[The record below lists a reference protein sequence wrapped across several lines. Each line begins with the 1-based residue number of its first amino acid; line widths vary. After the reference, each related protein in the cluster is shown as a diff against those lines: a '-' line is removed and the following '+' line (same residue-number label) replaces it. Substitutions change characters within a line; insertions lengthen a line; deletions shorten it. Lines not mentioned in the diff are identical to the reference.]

1 MPGFTNL
8 RKKVRRRRIET
19 ILLAGYAVAVTC
31 ALFVSMLNKNN
42 EPVVK
47 QQIADEGYDFGNDV
61 MIPAFNDVKDN
72 PFDILYAQVNNMRL
86 LSDDTVLTQKYR
98 ISQNGKNGVIMPIQP
113 KPKMFEQAGSFD
125 GIYQKERRVIVV
137 NPGDNFIGI
146 LTNLGMENKSAANA
160 YATLKKVYD
169 ARNLKAGQHI
179 ELTATFDVQ
188 SKSLEALDTLV
199 IEPVRGTRYILQI
212 NEYDQFEARVE
223 QEEFVYE
230 IKDIKGAV
238 SGNVSA
244 SLNKSGVPYK
254 LCGRIT
260 QMFAHLIDFRRDV
273 KKGDTFNVKY
283 EVNKTS
289 NGDVVSVGDVIYAS
303 FTVAGKTYKL
313 YRYKPRGGAADYYDE
328 KGGAKKSGL
337 DKKPLAMRNARISSL
352 FGYRRHPIY
361 KTKKFHSGVD
371 YAAPRG
377 TAIYA
382 SGAGTIEMAR
392 YVNGYGN
399 FIKIR
404 HNSEYET
411 AYGHMHKFASG
422 MRPGV
427 RVKKGQIIGY
437 VGSTGRSTGPHLH
450 FEILRKGQRI
460 DPLKAKVATGND
472 LTGTQLAEFKRIV
485 KKVDNIK
492 NTELAATEKKK
503 EAIEAKNEAAEQ
515 NAELQKTQKTG
526 TVQASENK
534 PSEIKK
540 EAVVQSKPAESA
552 EMKSETEVENGN
564 DEVKPVEVIA
574 NKNGVS
580 IPQKEDIFAG
590 QIINKAAEEKAE
602 TAMEKTTDES
612 VEEAAAEKT
621 EEKAVEKIEI
631 PAENTETI
639 VKSTQKPVYPPARS
653 LKKKQAERAAE
664 AKSLRLVRQISRKPK
679 RK

>member
-31 ALFVSMLNKNN
+31 ALFVSMLNKNS
-42 EPVVK
+42 EPEAEQK
-47 QQIADEGYDFGNDV
+47 YADDSYDFSNDV
-61 MIPAFNDVKDN
+61 MTPAYNDVKDN
-72 PFDILYAQVNNMRL
+72 PFEVLYAQVNSIKL
-86 LSDDTVLTQKYR
+86 LSDDNAIAVKYR
-98 ISQNGKNGVIMPIQP
+98 LNQNGQPAVVMPIQP

-125 GIYQKERRVIVV
+125 GIYQKERRVIIVS
-137 NPGDNFIGI
+137 PGDNFIGI
-146 LTNLGMENKSAANA
+146 LTNLGMENKSATNA
-160 YATLKKVYD
+160 YNTLKKVYD

-199 IEPVRGTRYILQI
+199 IEPVRGTKYILQI

-223 QEEFVYE
+223 QEKFAYE
-230 IKDIKGAV
+230 IKDIKGTVA
-238 SGNVSA
+238 GNVSA
-244 SLNKSGVPYK
+244 SLNKAGVPYK
-254 LCGRIT
+254 LCGKVT
-260 QMFAHLIDFRRDV
+260 QMFAHLIDFKRDV

-283 EVNKTS
+283 EVNKAS
-289 NGDVVSVGDVIYAS
+289 DGEVVSVGDVIFAS
-303 FTVAGKTYKL
+303 FTVNGRTHKL
-313 YRYKPRGGAADYYDE
+313 YRYKPRGGTADYYDE
-328 KGGAKKSGL
+328 KGGAKKTGL
-337 DKKPLAMRNARISSL
+337 DKKPMAMRNARISSL

-361 KTKKFHSGVD
+361 KTTKFHSGVD

-411 AYGHMHKFASG
+411 AYGHMQKFAAG

-472 LTGTQLAEFKRIV
+472 LTGNQLAEFKRIV

-492 NTELAATEKKK
+492 ASELVSTEKKK
-503 EAIEAKNEAAEQ
+503 EAAEA
-515 NAELQKTQKTG
+515 
-526 TVQASENK
+526 
-534 PSEIKK
+534 KK
-540 EAVVQSKPAESA
+540 EAAAENAALKQKETVSESA
-552 EMKSETEVENGN
+552 KTAAGTAENKTSEAKAAEKQANENKTA
-564 DEVKPVEVIA
+564 E
-574 NKNGVS
+574 NKAAAPKTAVT
-580 IPQKEDIFAG
+580 IPQKEYLLASSVKPESREYAANNTV
-590 QIINKAAEEKAE
+590 QSNK
-602 TAMEKTTDES
+602 
-612 VEEAAAEKT
+612 
-621 EEKAVEKIEI
+621 
-631 PAENTETI
+631 
-639 VKSTQKPVYPPARS
+639 KPVYPAKTPARKKQNTKVTNANS
-653 LKKKQAERAAE
+653 LKV
-664 AKSLRLVRQISRKPK
+664 VRSISRKPK
-679 RK
+679 K

>member
-31 ALFVSMLNKNN
+31 ALFVSMLNKN
-42 EPVVK
+42 ESRTTAERQFV
-47 QQIADEGYDFGNDV
+47 DENYDFNNDV
-61 MIPAFNDVKDN
+61 MTPAFNDVKDN
-72 PFDILYAQVNNMRL
+72 PFDILYAQVNNLKL
-86 LSDDTVLTQKYR
+86 LSNDEVITSKYMLR
-98 ISQNGKNGVIMPIQP
+98 QNGQAGVVMPIQP
-113 KPKMFEQAGSFD
+113 KPKNYEQAGSFE

-137 NPGDNFIGI
+137 APGDNFIGI
-146 LTNLGMENKSAANA
+146 LTNLGMETKSATNA
-160 YATLKKVYD
+160 YTTLKKVYD
-169 ARNLKAGQHI
+169 ARKLKAGQHI

-223 QEEFVYE
+223 QEKFAYE
-230 IKDIKGAV
+230 IKDIKGTV

-254 LCGRIT
+254 LCGQII
-260 QMFAHLIDFRRDV
+260 QMFSHMIDFRRDV
-273 KKGDTFNVKY
+273 KHGDTFNVKY
-283 EVNKTS
+283 EVNKAA
-289 NGDVVSVGDVIYAS
+289 NGDIVSVGEVIFAS
-303 FTVAGKTYKL
+303 FTVNNRTYKL
-313 YRYKPRGGAADYYDE
+313 YRYKPRGGSVGYYDE
-328 KGGAKKSGL
+328 KGGAKKTGL

-361 KTKKFHSGVD
+361 KTTKFHSGVD

-382 SGAGTIEMAR
+382 SGSGTIEMAR

-427 RVKKGQIIGY
+427 KVKKGQIIGY

-472 LTGTQLAEFKRIV
+472 LTGNQLVEFKRIV

-492 NTELAATEKKK
+492 ATELVATEKKK
-503 EAIEAKNEAAEQ
+503 EEVEAKKTVEVEIDKKNETNAATLKEEPANKPIAAETTNKNNNSDNVIFLPNKADVFSGVQ
-515 NAELQKTQKTG
+515 NAPQPTEQAEKVVEEKEVSQSESVQKTDSMANRKLIYPPKTPAKKKSNL
-526 TVQASENK
+526 QAAN
-534 PSEIKK
+534 
-540 EAVVQSKPAESA
+540 AES
-552 EMKSETEVENGN
+552 MN
-564 DEVKPVEVIA
+564 IYR
-574 NKNGVS
+574 
-580 IPQKEDIFAG
+580 
-590 QIINKAAEEKAE
+590 
-602 TAMEKTTDES
+602 S
-612 VEEAAAEKT
+612 V
-621 EEKAVEKIEI
+621 
-631 PAENTETI
+631 
-639 VKSTQKPVYPPARS
+639 
-653 LKKKQAERAAE
+653 
-664 AKSLRLVRQISRKPK
+664 SRKPK

>member
-31 ALFVSMLNKNN
+31 ALFVSMLNKN
-42 EPVVK
+42 ESRTVAER
-47 QQIADEGYDFGNDV
+47 QFADENYDFNNDV
-61 MIPAFNDVKDN
+61 MTPAFNDVKDN
-72 PFDILYAQVNNMRL
+72 PFDILYAQVNNLKL
-86 LSDDTVLTQKYR
+86 LSNDEVITSKYMLR
-98 ISQNGKNGVIMPIQP
+98 QNGQAGVVMPIQP
-113 KPKMFEQAGSFD
+113 KPKNYEQAGSFE

-137 NPGDNFIGI
+137 APGDNFIGI
-146 LTNLGMENKSAANA
+146 LTNLGMETKSATNA
-160 YATLKKVYD
+160 YTTLKKVYD
-169 ARNLKAGQHI
+169 ARKLKAGQHI

-223 QEEFVYE
+223 QEKFAYE
-230 IKDIKGAV
+230 IKDIKGTV

-254 LCGRIT
+254 LCGQII
-260 QMFAHLIDFRRDV
+260 QMFSHMIDFRRDV
-273 KKGDTFNVKY
+273 KHGDTFNVKY
-283 EVNKTS
+283 EVNKAA
-289 NGDVVSVGDVIYAS
+289 NGDIVSVGEVIFAS
-303 FTVAGKTYKL
+303 FTVNNRTYKL
-313 YRYKPRGGAADYYDE
+313 YRYKPRGGSVGYYDE
-328 KGGAKKSGL
+328 KGGAKKTGL

-361 KTKKFHSGVD
+361 KTTKFHSGVD

-382 SGAGTIEMAR
+382 SGSGTIEMAR

-427 RVKKGQIIGY
+427 KVKKGQIIGY

-472 LTGTQLAEFKRIV
+472 LTGNQLVEFKRIV

-492 NTELAATEKKK
+492 ATELVATEKKK
-503 EAIEAKNEAAEQ
+503 EEVEAKKTVEVEIDKKNEANAAALKEEPANKPIAAETTNKNNNNDNVIFLPNKADVFSGVQ
-515 NAELQKTQKTG
+515 NAPQPTEQAEKVVEEKEVSQSESVQKTDSMANRKLIYPPKTPAKKKSSL
-526 TVQASENK
+526 QAAN
-534 PSEIKK
+534 
-540 EAVVQSKPAESA
+540 AES
-552 EMKSETEVENGN
+552 MN
-564 DEVKPVEVIA
+564 IYR
-574 NKNGVS
+574 
-580 IPQKEDIFAG
+580 
-590 QIINKAAEEKAE
+590 
-602 TAMEKTTDES
+602 S
-612 VEEAAAEKT
+612 V
-621 EEKAVEKIEI
+621 
-631 PAENTETI
+631 
-639 VKSTQKPVYPPARS
+639 
-653 LKKKQAERAAE
+653 
-664 AKSLRLVRQISRKPK
+664 SRKPK

>member
-31 ALFVSMLNKNN
+31 ALFVSMLNKNS
-42 EPVVK
+42 EPEAEQK
-47 QQIADEGYDFGNDV
+47 YADDSYDFSNDV
-61 MIPAFNDVKDN
+61 MTPAYNDVKDN
-72 PFDILYAQVNNMRL
+72 PFEVLYAQVNSIKL
-86 LSDDTVLTQKYR
+86 LSDDNAIAVKYR
-98 ISQNGKNGVIMPIQP
+98 LNQNGQPAVVMPIQP

-125 GIYQKERRVIVV
+125 GIYQKERRVIIVSS
-137 NPGDNFIGI
+137 GDNFIGI
-146 LTNLGMENKSAANA
+146 LTNLGMENKSATNA
-160 YATLKKVYD
+160 YNTLKKVYD
-169 ARNLKAGQHI
+169 ARNLKVGQHI

-199 IEPVRGTRYILQI
+199 IEPVRGTKYILQI

-223 QEEFVYE
+223 QEKFAYE
-230 IKDIKGAV
+230 IKDIKGTVA
-238 SGNVSA
+238 GNVSA
-244 SLNKSGVPYK
+244 SLNKAGVPYK
-254 LCGRIT
+254 LCGKVT
-260 QMFAHLIDFRRDV
+260 QMFAHLIDFKRDV

-283 EVNKTS
+283 EVNKAS
-289 NGDVVSVGDVIYAS
+289 DGEVVSVGDVIFAS
-303 FTVAGKTYKL
+303 FTVNGRTHKL
-313 YRYKPRGGAADYYDE
+313 YRYKPRGGTADYYDE
-328 KGGAKKSGL
+328 KGGAKKTGL
-337 DKKPLAMRNARISSL
+337 DKKPMAMRNARISSL

-361 KTKKFHSGVD
+361 KTTKFHSGVD

-411 AYGHMHKFASG
+411 AYGHMQKFAAG

-472 LTGTQLAEFKRIV
+472 LTGNQLAEFKRIV

-492 NTELAATEKKK
+492 ASELVSTEKKK
-503 EAIEAKNEAAEQ
+503 EAAEA
-515 NAELQKTQKTG
+515 
-526 TVQASENK
+526 
-534 PSEIKK
+534 KK
-540 EAVVQSKPAESA
+540 EAAAENAALKQKETVSESA
-552 EMKSETEVENGN
+552 KTAAGTAENKTSEAKAAEKQANENKTA
-564 DEVKPVEVIA
+564 E
-574 NKNGVS
+574 NKAAAPKTAVT
-580 IPQKEDIFAG
+580 IPQKEDLLASSVKPESRESAANNTV
-590 QIINKAAEEKAE
+590 QSNK
-602 TAMEKTTDES
+602 
-612 VEEAAAEKT
+612 
-621 EEKAVEKIEI
+621 
-631 PAENTETI
+631 
-639 VKSTQKPVYPPARS
+639 KPVYPAKTPARKKQNTKVTNANS
-653 LKKKQAERAAE
+653 LKV
-664 AKSLRLVRQISRKPK
+664 VRSISRKPK
-679 RK
+679 K

>member
-31 ALFVSMLNKNN
+31 ALFVSMLNKN
-42 EPVVK
+42 ESRTVAER
-47 QQIADEGYDFGNDV
+47 QFADENYDFNNDV
-61 MIPAFNDVKDN
+61 MTPAFNDVKDN
-72 PFDILYAQVNNMRL
+72 PFDILYAQVNNLKL
-86 LSDDTVLTQKYR
+86 LSNDEVITSKYMLR
-98 ISQNGKNGVIMPIQP
+98 QNGQAGVVMPIQP
-113 KPKMFEQAGSFD
+113 KPKNYEQAGSFE

-137 NPGDNFIGI
+137 APGDNFIGI
-146 LTNLGMENKSAANA
+146 LTNLGMETKSATNA
-160 YATLKKVYD
+160 YTTLKKVYD
-169 ARNLKAGQHI
+169 ARKLKAGQHI

-223 QEEFVYE
+223 QEKFAYE
-230 IKDIKGAV
+230 IKDIKGTV

-254 LCGRIT
+254 LCGQII
-260 QMFAHLIDFRRDV
+260 QMFSHMIDFRRDV
-273 KKGDTFNVKY
+273 KHGDTFNVKY
-283 EVNKTS
+283 EVNKAA
-289 NGDVVSVGDVIYAS
+289 NGDIVSVGEVIFAS
-303 FTVAGKTYKL
+303 FTVNNRTYKL
-313 YRYKPRGGAADYYDE
+313 YRYKPRGGSVGYYDE
-328 KGGAKKSGL
+328 KGGAKKTGL

-361 KTKKFHSGVD
+361 KTTKFHSGVD

-382 SGAGTIEMAR
+382 SGSGTIEMAR

-427 RVKKGQIIGY
+427 KVKKGQIIGY

-472 LTGTQLAEFKRIV
+472 LTGNQLVEFKRIV

-492 NTELAATEKKK
+492 ATELVATEKKK
-503 EAIEAKNEAAEQ
+503 EEVEAKKTAEVEIDKKNEANAATLKEEPANKPIAAETTNKNNNNDNVIFLPNKADVFSGVQ
-515 NAELQKTQKTG
+515 NAPQPTE
-526 TVQASENK
+526 QAEK
-534 PSEIKK
+534 
-540 EAVVQSKPAESA
+540 V
-552 EMKSETEVENGN
+552 
-564 DEVKPVEVIA
+564 
-574 NKNGVS
+574 
-580 IPQKEDIFAG
+580 
-590 QIINKAAEEKAE
+590 AEEKE
-602 TAMEKTTDES
+602 VSQSES
-612 VEEAAAEKT
+612 VQKT
-621 EEKAVEKIEI
+621 DSMANRKLI
-631 PAENTETI
+631 
-639 VKSTQKPVYPPARS
+639 YPPKTPA
-653 LKKKQAERAAE
+653 KKKSSLQAANAE
-664 AKSLRLVRQISRKPK
+664 SMNIYRSVSRKPK

>member
-31 ALFVSMLNKNN
+31 ALFVSMLNKNDAPAVEKKYAEDN
-42 EPVVK
+42 
-47 QQIADEGYDFGNDV
+47 YDFNNDV
-61 MIPAFNDVKDN
+61 MTPAYNDVKDN
-72 PFDILYAQVNNMRL
+72 PFELLYAQVNSIKL
-86 LSDDTVLTQKYR
+86 LNEDNVLTAKYR
-98 ISQNGKNGVIMPIQP
+98 INQNGQSAVVMPIQP

-125 GIYQKERRVIVV
+125 GIYQKERRVIIVS
-137 NPGDNFIGI
+137 PGDNFIGI
-146 LTNLGMENKSAANA
+146 LTNLGMENKSATNA
-160 YATLKKVYD
+160 YNTLKKVYD

-212 NEYDQFEARVE
+212 NEYDQFEAKVE
-223 QEEFVYE
+223 QEEFAYE
-230 IKDIKGAV
+230 IKNIKGAIT
-238 SGNVSA
+238 GNVSA
-244 SLNKSGVPYK
+244 SLNQAGVPYK
-254 LCGRIT
+254 LCGKIT
-260 QMFAHLIDFRRDV
+260 QMFTHLIDFKRDV
-273 KKGDTFNVKY
+273 KKGDTFDVKY
-283 EVNKTS
+283 EVNKAS
-289 NGDVVSVGDVIYAS
+289 DGEVVSVGDVIFAS
-303 FTVAGKTYKL
+303 FTVSGHTYKL
-313 YRYKPRGGAADYYDE
+313 YRYKPRGGSADYYDE
-328 KGGAKKSGL
+328 KGGAKKTGL

-361 KTKKFHSGVD
+361 KTTKFHSGVD

-422 MRPGV
+422 MKPGT

-472 LTGTQLAEFKRIV
+472 LSGNQLAEFKRIV
-485 KKVDNIK
+485 KKVDAIK
-492 NTELAATEKKK
+492 VDELVSAEKKK
-503 EAIEAKNEAAEQ
+503 EDAE
-515 NAELQKTQKTG
+515 
-526 TVQASENK
+526 V
-534 PSEIKK
+534 KK
-540 EAVVQSKPAESA
+540 EAAAENALLKQKEVSA
-552 EMKSETEVENGN
+552 APVEKIADKEKMETEAA
-564 DEVKPVEVIA
+564 KAVIT
-574 NKNGVS
+574 
-580 IPQKEDIFAG
+580 IPQKEDLLVSAIK
-590 QIINKAAEEKAE
+590 NEKNEEQ
-602 TAMEKTTDES
+602 
-612 VEEAAAEKT
+612 
-621 EEKAVEKIEI
+621 
-631 PAENTETI
+631 PENTNGLN
-639 VKSTQKPVYPPARS
+639 KKPVYPSKTPARKKKNMEAMNADS
-653 LKKKQAERAAE
+653 LKI
-664 AKSLRLVRQISRKPK
+664 VRSISHKPK
-679 RK
+679 R

>member
-31 ALFVSMLNKNN
+31 ALFVSMLNKNS
-42 EPVVK
+42 EPEAEQK
-47 QQIADEGYDFGNDV
+47 YADDSYDFSNDV
-61 MIPAFNDVKDN
+61 MTPAYNDVKDN
-72 PFDILYAQVNNMRL
+72 PFEVLYAQVNSIKL
-86 LSDDTVLTQKYR
+86 LSDDNAIAVKYR
-98 ISQNGKNGVIMPIQP
+98 LNQNGQPAVVMPIQP

-125 GIYQKERRVIVV
+125 GIYQKERRVIIVS
-137 NPGDNFIGI
+137 PGDNFIGI
-146 LTNLGMENKSAANA
+146 LTNLGMENKSATNA
-160 YATLKKVYD
+160 YNTLKKVYD

-199 IEPVRGTRYILQI
+199 IEPVRGTKYILQI

-223 QEEFVYE
+223 QEKFAYE
-230 IKDIKGAV
+230 IKDIKGTVA
-238 SGNVSA
+238 GNVSA
-244 SLNKSGVPYK
+244 SLNKAGVPYK
-254 LCGRIT
+254 LCGKVT
-260 QMFAHLIDFRRDV
+260 QMFAHLIDFKRDV

-283 EVNKTS
+283 EVNKAS
-289 NGDVVSVGDVIYAS
+289 DGEVVSVGDVIFAS
-303 FTVAGKTYKL
+303 FTVNGRTHKL
-313 YRYKPRGGAADYYDE
+313 YRYKPRGGTADYYDE
-328 KGGAKKSGL
+328 KGGAKKTGL
-337 DKKPLAMRNARISSL
+337 DKKPMAMRNARISSL

-361 KTKKFHSGVD
+361 KTTKFHSGVD

-411 AYGHMHKFASG
+411 AYGHMQKFAAG

-472 LTGTQLAEFKRIV
+472 LTGNQLAEFKRIV

-492 NTELAATEKKK
+492 ASELVSTEKKK
-503 EAIEAKNEAAEQ
+503 EAAEA
-515 NAELQKTQKTG
+515 
-526 TVQASENK
+526 
-534 PSEIKK
+534 KK
-540 EAVVQSKPAESA
+540 EAAAENAALKQKETVSESA
-552 EMKSETEVENGN
+552 KTAAGTAENKTSEAKAAEKQANENKTA
-564 DEVKPVEVIA
+564 E
-574 NKNGVS
+574 NKAAAPKTAVT
-580 IPQKEDIFAG
+580 IPQKEDLLASSVKPESRESAANNTV
-590 QIINKAAEEKAE
+590 QSNK
-602 TAMEKTTDES
+602 
-612 VEEAAAEKT
+612 
-621 EEKAVEKIEI
+621 
-631 PAENTETI
+631 
-639 VKSTQKPVYPPARS
+639 KPVYPAKTPARKKQNTKVTNANS
-653 LKKKQAERAAE
+653 LKV
-664 AKSLRLVRQISRKPK
+664 VRSISRKPK
-679 RK
+679 K

>member
-31 ALFVSMLNKNN
+31 ALFVSMLNKN
-42 EPVVK
+42 ESRTTAERQFV
-47 QQIADEGYDFGNDV
+47 DENYDFNNDV
-61 MIPAFNDVKDN
+61 MTPAFNDVKDN
-72 PFDILYAQVNNMRL
+72 PFDILYAQVNNLKL
-86 LSDDTVLTQKYR
+86 LSNDEVITSKYMLR
-98 ISQNGKNGVIMPIQP
+98 QNGQAGVVMPIQP
-113 KPKMFEQAGSFD
+113 KPKNYEQAGSFE

-137 NPGDNFIGI
+137 APGDNFIGI
-146 LTNLGMENKSAANA
+146 LTNLGMETQSATNA
-160 YATLKKVYD
+160 YTTLKKVYD
-169 ARNLKAGQHI
+169 ARKLKAGQHI

-223 QEEFVYE
+223 QEKFAYE
-230 IKDIKGAV
+230 IKDIKGTV

-254 LCGRIT
+254 LCGQII
-260 QMFAHLIDFRRDV
+260 QMFSHMIDFRRDV
-273 KKGDTFNVKY
+273 KHGDTFNVKY
-283 EVNKTS
+283 EVNKAA
-289 NGDVVSVGDVIYAS
+289 NGDIVSVGEVIFAS
-303 FTVAGKTYKL
+303 FTVNNRTYKL
-313 YRYKPRGGAADYYDE
+313 YRYKPRGGSVGYYDE
-328 KGGAKKSGL
+328 KGGAKKTGL

-361 KTKKFHSGVD
+361 KTTKFHSGVD

-382 SGAGTIEMAR
+382 SGSGTIEMAR

-427 RVKKGQIIGY
+427 KVKKGQIIGY

-472 LTGTQLAEFKRIV
+472 LTGNQLVEFKRIV

-492 NTELAATEKKK
+492 ATELVATEKKK
-503 EAIEAKNEAAEQ
+503 EEVEAKKTVEAEIDKKNEANAATLKEEPANKPIAAETTNKNNNNDNVIFLPNKADVFSGVQ
-515 NAELQKTQKTG
+515 NAPQPTEQAEKVVEEKEVSQPESVQKTDSMANRKLIYPPKTPAKKKSNL
-526 TVQASENK
+526 QATN
-534 PSEIKK
+534 
-540 EAVVQSKPAESA
+540 AES
-552 EMKSETEVENGN
+552 MN
-564 DEVKPVEVIA
+564 IYR
-574 NKNGVS
+574 
-580 IPQKEDIFAG
+580 
-590 QIINKAAEEKAE
+590 
-602 TAMEKTTDES
+602 S
-612 VEEAAAEKT
+612 V
-621 EEKAVEKIEI
+621 
-631 PAENTETI
+631 
-639 VKSTQKPVYPPARS
+639 
-653 LKKKQAERAAE
+653 
-664 AKSLRLVRQISRKPK
+664 SRKPK

>member
-31 ALFVSMLNKNN
+31 ALFVSMLNKNDAPTVEKKYAEDN
-42 EPVVK
+42 
-47 QQIADEGYDFGNDV
+47 YDFNNDV
-61 MIPAFNDVKDN
+61 MTPAYNDVKDN
-72 PFDILYAQVNNMRL
+72 PFELLYAQVNSIKL
-86 LSDDTVLTQKYR
+86 LNDDNVLTAKYR
-98 ISQNGKNGVIMPIQP
+98 INQNGQSAVVMPIQP

-125 GIYQKERRVIVV
+125 GIYQKERRVIIVS
-137 NPGDNFIGI
+137 PGDNFIGI
-146 LTNLGMENKSAANA
+146 LTNLGMENKSATNA
-160 YATLKKVYD
+160 YNTLKKVYD

-188 SKSLEALDTLV
+188 SKLLEALDTLV

-223 QEEFVYE
+223 QEEFAYE
-230 IKDIKGAV
+230 IKNIKGTIA
-238 SGNVSA
+238 GNVSA
-244 SLNKSGVPYK
+244 SLNQAGVPYK
-254 LCGRIT
+254 LCGKIT
-260 QMFAHLIDFRRDV
+260 QMFTHLIDFKRDV
-273 KKGDTFNVKY
+273 KKGDTFDVKY

-289 NGDVVSVGDVIYAS
+289 DGEVVSVGDVIFAS
-303 FTVAGKTYKL
+303 FTVSGHTYKL
-313 YRYKPRGGAADYYDE
+313 YRYKPRGGSADYYDE
-328 KGGAKKSGL
+328 KGGAKKTGL

-361 KTKKFHSGVD
+361 KTTKFHSGVD

-422 MRPGV
+422 MKPGT

-472 LTGTQLAEFKRIV
+472 LSGNQLAEFKRIV
-485 KKVDNIK
+485 KKVDAIK
-492 NTELAATEKKK
+492 VDELVSVEKKNEDAEVKK
-503 EAIEAKNEAAEQ
+503 EAAAENALLKQKEVSAAPVEKIADKEKTEIEAAK
-515 NAELQKTQKTG
+515 
-526 TVQASENK
+526 
-534 PSEIKK
+534 
-540 EAVVQSKPAESA
+540 AVI
-552 EMKSETEVENGN
+552 T
-564 DEVKPVEVIA
+564 
-574 NKNGVS
+574 
-580 IPQKEDIFAG
+580 IPQKEDLLVSAIK
-590 QIINKAAEEKAE
+590 NEKNEEQ
-602 TAMEKTTDES
+602 
-612 VEEAAAEKT
+612 
-621 EEKAVEKIEI
+621 
-631 PAENTETI
+631 PENTNGLN
-639 VKSTQKPVYPPARS
+639 KKPVYPSKTPARKKKNMEAINADS
-653 LKKKQAERAAE
+653 LKI
-664 AKSLRLVRQISRKPK
+664 VRSISHKPK
-679 RK
+679 R

>member
-31 ALFVSMLNKNN
+31 ALFVSMLNKNS
-42 EPVVK
+42 EPEAEQK
-47 QQIADEGYDFGNDV
+47 YADDSYDFSNDV
-61 MIPAFNDVKDN
+61 MTPAYNDVKDN
-72 PFDILYAQVNNMRL
+72 PFEVLYAQVNSIKL
-86 LSDDTVLTQKYR
+86 LSDDNAIAVKYR
-98 ISQNGKNGVIMPIQP
+98 LNQNGQPAVVMPIQP

-125 GIYQKERRVIVV
+125 GIYQKERRVIIVS
-137 NPGDNFIGI
+137 PGDNFIGI
-146 LTNLGMENKSAANA
+146 LTNLGMENKSATNA
-160 YATLKKVYD
+160 YNTLKKVYD

-199 IEPVRGTRYILQI
+199 IEPVRGTKYILQI

-223 QEEFVYE
+223 QEKFAYE
-230 IKDIKGAV
+230 IKDIKGTVA
-238 SGNVSA
+238 GNVSA
-244 SLNKSGVPYK
+244 SLNKAGVPYK
-254 LCGRIT
+254 LCGKVT
-260 QMFAHLIDFRRDV
+260 QMFAHLIDFKRDV

-283 EVNKTS
+283 EVNKAS
-289 NGDVVSVGDVIYAS
+289 DGEVVSVGDVIFAS
-303 FTVAGKTYKL
+303 FTVNGRTHKL
-313 YRYKPRGGAADYYDE
+313 YRYKPRGGTADYYDE
-328 KGGAKKSGL
+328 KGGAKKTGL
-337 DKKPLAMRNARISSL
+337 DKKPMAMRNARISSL

-361 KTKKFHSGVD
+361 KTTKFHSGVD

-411 AYGHMHKFASG
+411 AYGHMQKFAAG

-472 LTGTQLAEFKRIV
+472 LTGNQLAEFKRIV

-492 NTELAATEKKK
+492 ASELVSTEKKK
-503 EAIEAKNEAAEQ
+503 EAAEA
-515 NAELQKTQKTG
+515 
-526 TVQASENK
+526 
-534 PSEIKK
+534 KK
-540 EAVVQSKPAESA
+540 EAAAENAALKQKETVSESA
-552 EMKSETEVENGN
+552 KTAAGTAENKTSETKAAEKQANENKTA
-564 DEVKPVEVIA
+564 E
-574 NKNGVS
+574 NKAAAPKTAVT
-580 IPQKEDIFAG
+580 IPQKEDLLASSVKPESRESAANNTV
-590 QIINKAAEEKAE
+590 QSNK
-602 TAMEKTTDES
+602 
-612 VEEAAAEKT
+612 
-621 EEKAVEKIEI
+621 
-631 PAENTETI
+631 
-639 VKSTQKPVYPPARS
+639 KPVYPAKTPARKKQNTKVTNANS
-653 LKKKQAERAAE
+653 LKV
-664 AKSLRLVRQISRKPK
+664 VRSISRKPK
-679 RK
+679 K

>member
-31 ALFVSMLNKNN
+31 ALFVSMLNKN
-42 EPVVK
+42 ESRTTAER
-47 QQIADEGYDFGNDV
+47 QFADENYDFNNDV
-61 MIPAFNDVKDN
+61 MTPAFNDVKDN
-72 PFDILYAQVNNMRL
+72 PFDILYAQVNNLKL
-86 LSDDTVLTQKYR
+86 LSNDEVITSKYMLR
-98 ISQNGKNGVIMPIQP
+98 QNGQAGVVMPIQP
-113 KPKMFEQAGSFD
+113 KPKNYEQAGSFE

-137 NPGDNFIGI
+137 APGDNFIGI
-146 LTNLGMENKSAANA
+146 LTNLGMETKSATNA
-160 YATLKKVYD
+160 YTTLKKVYD
-169 ARNLKAGQHI
+169 ARKLKAGQHI

-223 QEEFVYE
+223 QEKFAYE
-230 IKDIKGAV
+230 IKDIKGTV

-254 LCGRIT
+254 LCGQII
-260 QMFAHLIDFRRDV
+260 QMFSHMIDFRRDV
-273 KKGDTFNVKY
+273 KRGDTFNVKY
-283 EVNKTS
+283 EVNKAA
-289 NGDVVSVGDVIYAS
+289 NGDIVSVGEVIFAS
-303 FTVAGKTYKL
+303 FTVNNRTYKL
-313 YRYKPRGGAADYYDE
+313 YRYKPRGGSVGYYDE
-328 KGGAKKSGL
+328 KGGAKKTGL

-361 KTKKFHSGVD
+361 KTTKFHSGVD

-382 SGAGTIEMAR
+382 SGSGTIEMAR

-427 RVKKGQIIGY
+427 KVKKGQIIGY

-472 LTGTQLAEFKRIV
+472 LTGNQLVEFKRIV

-492 NTELAATEKKK
+492 ATELVATEKKK
-503 EAIEAKNEAAEQ
+503 EEVEAKKTVEVEIDKKNEANAATLKEEPANKPIAAETTNKNNNNDNVIFLPNKANVFSAIQ
-515 NAELQKTQKTG
+515 NAPQPTEQAEKMVEKKEVSQSESVQKTD
-526 TVQASENK
+526 S
-534 PSEIKK
+534 
-540 EAVVQSKPAESA
+540 
-552 EMKSETEVENGN
+552 M
-564 DEVKPVEVIA
+564 A
-574 NKNGVS
+574 NRKL
-580 IPQKEDIFAG
+580 I
-590 QIINKAAEEKAE
+590 
-602 TAMEKTTDES
+602 
-612 VEEAAAEKT
+612 
-621 EEKAVEKIEI
+621 
-631 PAENTETI
+631 
-639 VKSTQKPVYPPARS
+639 YPPKTPA
-653 LKKKQAERAAE
+653 KKKSNLQEAN
-664 AKSLRLVRQISRKPK
+664 AKSMNIYRSVSRKPK

>member
-31 ALFVSMLNKNN
+31 ALFVSMLNKN
-42 EPVVK
+42 ESRTVAER
-47 QQIADEGYDFGNDV
+47 QFADENYDFNNDV
-61 MIPAFNDVKDN
+61 MTPAFNDVKDN
-72 PFDILYAQVNNMRL
+72 PFDILYAQVNNLKL
-86 LSDDTVLTQKYR
+86 LSNDEVITSKYMLR
-98 ISQNGKNGVIMPIQP
+98 QNGQTGVVMPIQP
-113 KPKMFEQAGSFD
+113 KPKNYEQAGSFE

-137 NPGDNFIGI
+137 APGDNFIGI
-146 LTNLGMENKSAANA
+146 LTNLGMETKSATNA
-160 YATLKKVYD
+160 YTTLKKVYD
-169 ARNLKAGQHI
+169 ARKLKAGQHI

-188 SKSLEALDTLV
+188 SKALEALDTLV
-199 IEPVRGTRYILQI
+199 IEPVRGTKYILQI

-223 QEEFVYE
+223 QEKFAYE
-230 IKDIKGAV
+230 IKDIKGTV

-254 LCGRIT
+254 LCGQIT
-260 QMFAHLIDFRRDV
+260 QMFSHMIDFRRDV
-273 KKGDTFNVKY
+273 KHGDTFNVKY
-283 EVNKTS
+283 EVNKAA
-289 NGDVVSVGDVIYAS
+289 NGDIVSVGEVIFAS
-303 FTVAGKTYKL
+303 FTVDNRTYKL
-313 YRYKPRGGAADYYDE
+313 YRYKPRGGSVGYYDE
-328 KGGAKKSGL
+328 KGGAKKTGL

-361 KTKKFHSGVD
+361 KTTKFHSGVD

-382 SGAGTIEMAR
+382 SGSGTIEMAR

-427 RVKKGQIIGY
+427 KVKKGQIIGY

-472 LTGTQLAEFKRIV
+472 LTGNQLVEFKRIV

-492 NTELAATEKKK
+492 ATELVSTEKKK
-503 EAIEAKNEAAEQ
+503 EEVDAKKTAEAEIDKKNEANAATLKEEPANKPIAAETTNKNNNNDNVIFLPNKADVFSGVQ
-515 NAELQKTQKTG
+515 NALQPTE
-526 TVQASENK
+526 QAEK
-534 PSEIKK
+534 M
-540 EAVVQSKPAESA
+540 V
-552 EMKSETEVENGN
+552 
-564 DEVKPVEVIA
+564 
-574 NKNGVS
+574 
-580 IPQKEDIFAG
+580 
-590 QIINKAAEEKAE
+590 EEKAIEEKE
-602 TAMEKTTDES
+602 TSQPES
-612 VEEAAAEKT
+612 VQKT
-621 EEKAVEKIEI
+621 DSIANRKLI
-631 PAENTETI
+631 
-639 VKSTQKPVYPPARS
+639 YPPKTPA
-653 LKKKQAERAAE
+653 KKKSSLQAADAE
-664 AKSLRLVRQISRKPK
+664 SMDIYRSVSRKPK

>member
-31 ALFVSMLNKNN
+31 ALFVSMLNKN
-42 EPVVK
+42 EGRTTAERQFV
-47 QQIADEGYDFGNDV
+47 DENYDFNNDV
-61 MIPAFNDVKDN
+61 MTPAFNDVKDN
-72 PFDILYAQVNNMRL
+72 PFDILYAQVNNLKL
-86 LSDDTVLTQKYR
+86 LSNDEVITSKYMLR
-98 ISQNGKNGVIMPIQP
+98 QNGQAGVVMPIQP
-113 KPKMFEQAGSFD
+113 KPKNYEQAGSFE

-137 NPGDNFIGI
+137 APGDNFIGI
-146 LTNLGMENKSAANA
+146 LTNLGMETKSATNA
-160 YATLKKVYD
+160 YTTLKKVYD
-169 ARNLKAGQHI
+169 ARKLKAGQHI

-188 SKSLEALDTLV
+188 SKALEALDTLV
-199 IEPVRGTRYILQI
+199 IEPVRGTKYILQI

-223 QEEFVYE
+223 QEKFAYE
-230 IKDIKGAV
+230 IKDIKGTV

-254 LCGRIT
+254 LCGQII
-260 QMFAHLIDFRRDV
+260 QMFSHMIDFRRDV
-273 KKGDTFNVKY
+273 KHGDTFNVKY
-283 EVNKTS
+283 EVNKAA
-289 NGDVVSVGDVIYAS
+289 NGDIVSVGEVIFAS
-303 FTVAGKTYKL
+303 FTVNNRIYKL
-313 YRYKPRGGAADYYDE
+313 YRYKPRGGSVGYYDE
-328 KGGAKKSGL
+328 KGGAKKTGL

-361 KTKKFHSGVD
+361 KTTKFHSGVD

-382 SGAGTIEMAR
+382 SGSGTIEMAR

-427 RVKKGQIIGY
+427 KVKKGQIIGY

-472 LTGTQLAEFKRIV
+472 LTGNQLVEFKRIV

-492 NTELAATEKKK
+492 ATELVATEKKK
-503 EAIEAKNEAAEQ
+503 EEVEAKKTVEVEIDKKNEANAATLKEVPANKPIAAETTNKNNNNDNVIFLPNKADVFSGEQ
-515 NAELQKTQKTG
+515 NALQPTEQAEKVVEEKKVSQPESVQKTDSMANRKLIYPPKTPAKKKSSL
-526 TVQASENK
+526 QAAN
-534 PSEIKK
+534 
-540 EAVVQSKPAESA
+540 AES
-552 EMKSETEVENGN
+552 MN
-564 DEVKPVEVIA
+564 IYR
-574 NKNGVS
+574 
-580 IPQKEDIFAG
+580 
-590 QIINKAAEEKAE
+590 
-602 TAMEKTTDES
+602 S
-612 VEEAAAEKT
+612 V
-621 EEKAVEKIEI
+621 
-631 PAENTETI
+631 
-639 VKSTQKPVYPPARS
+639 
-653 LKKKQAERAAE
+653 
-664 AKSLRLVRQISRKPK
+664 SRKPK

>member
-31 ALFVSMLNKNN
+31 ALFVSMLNKN
-42 EPVVK
+42 ESRTV
-47 QQIADEGYDFGNDV
+47 AERRFTDENYDFNNDV
-61 MIPAFNDVKDN
+61 MTPAFNDVKDN
-72 PFDILYAQVNNMRL
+72 PFDILYAQVNNLKL
-86 LSDDTVLTQKYR
+86 LSNDEVITSKYMLR
-98 ISQNGKNGVIMPIQP
+98 QNGQAGVVMPIQP
-113 KPKMFEQAGSFD
+113 KPKNYEQAGSFE

-137 NPGDNFIGI
+137 APGDNFIGI
-146 LTNLGMENKSAANA
+146 LTNLGMETKSATNA
-160 YATLKKVYD
+160 YTTLKKVYD
-169 ARNLKAGQHI
+169 ARKLKAGQHI

-223 QEEFVYE
+223 QEKFAYE
-230 IKDIKGAV
+230 IKDIKGTV

-254 LCGRIT
+254 LCGQII
-260 QMFAHLIDFRRDV
+260 QMFSHMIDFRRDV
-273 KKGDTFNVKY
+273 KHGDTFNVKY
-283 EVNKTS
+283 EVNKAA
-289 NGDVVSVGDVIYAS
+289 NGDIVSVGEVIFAS
-303 FTVAGKTYKL
+303 FTVNNRIYKL
-313 YRYKPRGGAADYYDE
+313 YRYKPRGGSVGYYDE
-328 KGGAKKSGL
+328 KGGAKKTGL

-361 KTKKFHSGVD
+361 KTTKFHSGVD

-382 SGAGTIEMAR
+382 SGSGTIEMAR

-427 RVKKGQIIGY
+427 KVKKGQIIGY

-472 LTGTQLAEFKRIV
+472 LTGNQLVEFKRIV

-492 NTELAATEKKK
+492 ATELVSTEKKK
-503 EAIEAKNEAAEQ
+503 EEVEAKKTVEVEIDKKNEANAATLKEESANKPIAAETTNKNNNNDNVIFLPNKADVFSGEQ
-515 NAELQKTQKTG
+515 NALQPTEQAEKMVEDKMTEKKEVSQPESVQKTDSMADRKLIYPPKTPAKKKSSL
-526 TVQASENK
+526 QAAN
-534 PSEIKK
+534 
-540 EAVVQSKPAESA
+540 AES
-552 EMKSETEVENGN
+552 M
-564 DEVKPVEVIA
+564 
-574 NKNGVS
+574 
-580 IPQKEDIFAG
+580 DIYR
-590 QIINKAAEEKAE
+590 
-602 TAMEKTTDES
+602 S
-612 VEEAAAEKT
+612 V
-621 EEKAVEKIEI
+621 
-631 PAENTETI
+631 
-639 VKSTQKPVYPPARS
+639 
-653 LKKKQAERAAE
+653 
-664 AKSLRLVRQISRKPK
+664 SRKPK

>member
-31 ALFVSMLNKNN
+31 ALFVSMLNKN
-42 EPVVK
+42 ESRTTAER
-47 QQIADEGYDFGNDV
+47 QFTDENYDFNNDV
-61 MIPAFNDVKDN
+61 MTPAFNDVKDN
-72 PFDILYAQVNNMRL
+72 PFDILYAQVNNLKL
-86 LSDDTVLTQKYR
+86 LSNDEVITSKYMLR
-98 ISQNGKNGVIMPIQP
+98 QNGQAGVVMPIQP
-113 KPKMFEQAGSFD
+113 KPKNYEQAGSFE

-137 NPGDNFIGI
+137 APGDNFIGI
-146 LTNLGMENKSAANA
+146 LTNLGMETKSATNA
-160 YATLKKVYD
+160 YTTLKKVYD
-169 ARNLKAGQHI
+169 ARKLKAGQHI

-223 QEEFVYE
+223 QEKFAYE
-230 IKDIKGAV
+230 IKDIKGTV

-254 LCGRIT
+254 LCGQIT
-260 QMFAHLIDFRRDV
+260 QMFSHMIDFRRDV
-273 KKGDTFNVKY
+273 KHGDTFNVKY
-283 EVNKTS
+283 EVNKAA
-289 NGDVVSVGDVIYAS
+289 NGDIVSVGEVIFAS
-303 FTVAGKTYKL
+303 FTVDNRTYKL
-313 YRYKPRGGAADYYDE
+313 YRYKPRGGSVGYYDE
-328 KGGAKKSGL
+328 KGGAKKTGL

-361 KTKKFHSGVD
+361 KTTKFHSGVD

-382 SGAGTIEMAR
+382 SGSGTIEMAR

-427 RVKKGQIIGY
+427 KVKKGQIIGY

-472 LTGTQLAEFKRIV
+472 LTGNQLVEFKRIV

-492 NTELAATEKKK
+492 ATELVSTEKKK
-503 EAIEAKNEAAEQ
+503 EEVDAKKTAEAEIDKKNEANAATLKEEPANKPIAAETTNKNNNNDNVIFLPNKADVFSAIQ
-515 NAELQKTQKTG
+515 NAPQPTEQAEKMVEDKMTEKKEVSQPESVQKTDSIANRKLIYPPKTPAKKKSSL
-526 TVQASENK
+526 QA
-534 PSEIKK
+534 
-540 EAVVQSKPAESA
+540 ADAES
-552 EMKSETEVENGN
+552 M
-564 DEVKPVEVIA
+564 
-574 NKNGVS
+574 
-580 IPQKEDIFAG
+580 DIYS
-590 QIINKAAEEKAE
+590 
-602 TAMEKTTDES
+602 S
-612 VEEAAAEKT
+612 V
-621 EEKAVEKIEI
+621 
-631 PAENTETI
+631 
-639 VKSTQKPVYPPARS
+639 
-653 LKKKQAERAAE
+653 
-664 AKSLRLVRQISRKPK
+664 SRKPK

>member
-31 ALFVSMLNKNN
+31 ALFVSMLNKN
-42 EPVVK
+42 ESRTTAER
-47 QQIADEGYDFGNDV
+47 QFADENYDFNNDV
-61 MIPAFNDVKDN
+61 MTPAFNDVKDN
-72 PFDILYAQVNNMRL
+72 PFDILYAQVNNLKL
-86 LSDDTVLTQKYR
+86 LSNDEVITSKYMLR
-98 ISQNGKNGVIMPIQP
+98 QNGQAGVVMPIQP
-113 KPKMFEQAGSFD
+113 KPKNYEQAGSFE

-137 NPGDNFIGI
+137 APGDNFIGI
-146 LTNLGMENKSAANA
+146 LTNLGMETKSATNA
-160 YATLKKVYD
+160 YTTLKKVYD
-169 ARNLKAGQHI
+169 ARKLKAGQHI

-223 QEEFVYE
+223 QEKFAYE
-230 IKDIKGAV
+230 IKDIKGTV

-254 LCGRIT
+254 LCGQII
-260 QMFAHLIDFRRDV
+260 QMFSHMIDFRRDV
-273 KKGDTFNVKY
+273 KHGDTFNVKY
-283 EVNKTS
+283 EVNKAA
-289 NGDVVSVGDVIYAS
+289 NGDIVSVGEVIFAS
-303 FTVAGKTYKL
+303 FTVNNRTYKL
-313 YRYKPRGGAADYYDE
+313 YRYKPRGGSVGYYDE
-328 KGGAKKSGL
+328 KGGAKKTGL

-361 KTKKFHSGVD
+361 KTTKFHSGVD

-382 SGAGTIEMAR
+382 SGSGTIEMAR

-427 RVKKGQIIGY
+427 KVKKGQIIGY

-472 LTGTQLAEFKRIV
+472 LTGNQLVEFKRIV

-492 NTELAATEKKK
+492 ATELVATEKKK
-503 EAIEAKNEAAEQ
+503 EEVEAKKTVEVEIDKKNEANAATLKEEPANKPIAAETTNKNNNNDNVIFLPNKADVFSGVQ
-515 NAELQKTQKTG
+515 NAPQPTEQAEKVVEEKEVSQSESVQKTDSMANRKLIYPPKTPAKKKSSL
-526 TVQASENK
+526 QAAN
-534 PSEIKK
+534 
-540 EAVVQSKPAESA
+540 AES
-552 EMKSETEVENGN
+552 MN
-564 DEVKPVEVIA
+564 IYR
-574 NKNGVS
+574 
-580 IPQKEDIFAG
+580 
-590 QIINKAAEEKAE
+590 
-602 TAMEKTTDES
+602 S
-612 VEEAAAEKT
+612 V
-621 EEKAVEKIEI
+621 
-631 PAENTETI
+631 
-639 VKSTQKPVYPPARS
+639 
-653 LKKKQAERAAE
+653 
-664 AKSLRLVRQISRKPK
+664 SRKPK

>member
-31 ALFVSMLNKNN
+31 ALFVSMLNKN
-42 EPVVK
+42 ESRTTAERQFV
-47 QQIADEGYDFGNDV
+47 DENYDFNNDV
-61 MIPAFNDVKDN
+61 MTPAFNDVKDN
-72 PFDILYAQVNNMRL
+72 PFDILYAQVNNLKL
-86 LSDDTVLTQKYR
+86 LSNDEVITSKYMLR
-98 ISQNGKNGVIMPIQP
+98 QNGQAGVVMPIQP
-113 KPKMFEQAGSFD
+113 KPKNYEQAGSFE

-137 NPGDNFIGI
+137 APGDNFIGI
-146 LTNLGMENKSAANA
+146 LTNLGMETKSATNA
-160 YATLKKVYD
+160 YTTLKKVYD
-169 ARNLKAGQHI
+169 ARKLKAGQHI

-223 QEEFVYE
+223 QEKFAYE
-230 IKDIKGAV
+230 IKDIKGTV

-254 LCGRIT
+254 LCGQII
-260 QMFAHLIDFRRDV
+260 QMFSHMIDFRRDV
-273 KKGDTFNVKY
+273 KHGDTFNVKY
-283 EVNKTS
+283 EVNKAA
-289 NGDVVSVGDVIYAS
+289 NGDIVSVGEVIFAS
-303 FTVAGKTYKL
+303 FTVNNRTYKL
-313 YRYKPRGGAADYYDE
+313 YRYKPRGGSVGYYDE
-328 KGGAKKSGL
+328 KGGAKKTGL

-361 KTKKFHSGVD
+361 KTTKFHSGVD

-382 SGAGTIEMAR
+382 SGSGTIEMAR

-427 RVKKGQIIGY
+427 KVKKGQIIGY

-472 LTGTQLAEFKRIV
+472 LTGNQLVEFKRIV

-492 NTELAATEKKK
+492 ATELVATEKKK
-503 EAIEAKNEAAEQ
+503 EEVEAKKTVEAEIDKKNEANAAALKEEPANKPIAAETTNKNNNNDNVIFLPNKADVFSGVQ
-515 NAELQKTQKTG
+515 NALQPTEQAEKVVEEKEVSQSESVQKKDSMANRKLIYPPKTPAKKKSNL
-526 TVQASENK
+526 QAAN
-534 PSEIKK
+534 
-540 EAVVQSKPAESA
+540 AES
-552 EMKSETEVENGN
+552 MN
-564 DEVKPVEVIA
+564 IYR
-574 NKNGVS
+574 
-580 IPQKEDIFAG
+580 
-590 QIINKAAEEKAE
+590 
-602 TAMEKTTDES
+602 S
-612 VEEAAAEKT
+612 V
-621 EEKAVEKIEI
+621 
-631 PAENTETI
+631 
-639 VKSTQKPVYPPARS
+639 
-653 LKKKQAERAAE
+653 
-664 AKSLRLVRQISRKPK
+664 SRKPK

>member
-31 ALFVSMLNKNN
+31 ALFVSMLNKNESRTTAERQFVDDN
-42 EPVVK
+42 
-47 QQIADEGYDFGNDV
+47 YDFNNDV
-61 MIPAFNDVKDN
+61 MTPAFNDVKDN
-72 PFDILYAQVNNMRL
+72 PFDILYAQVNNLKL
-86 LSDDTVLTQKYR
+86 LSNDEVITSKYMLR
-98 ISQNGKNGVIMPIQP
+98 QNGQTGVVMPIQP
-113 KPKMFEQAGSFD
+113 KPKNYEQAGSFE

-137 NPGDNFIGI
+137 APGDNFIGI
-146 LTNLGMENKSAANA
+146 LTNLGMETKSATNA
-160 YATLKKVYD
+160 YTTLKKVYD
-169 ARNLKAGQHI
+169 ARKLKAGQHI

-223 QEEFVYE
+223 QEKFAYE
-230 IKDIKGAV
+230 IKDIKGTV

-254 LCGRIT
+254 LCGQII
-260 QMFAHLIDFRRDV
+260 QMFSHMIDFRRDV
-273 KKGDTFNVKY
+273 KRGDTFNVKY
-283 EVNKTS
+283 EVNKAA
-289 NGDVVSVGDVIYAS
+289 NGDIVSVGEVIFAS
-303 FTVAGKTYKL
+303 FTVNNRTYKL
-313 YRYKPRGGAADYYDE
+313 YRYKPRGGSVGYYDE
-328 KGGAKKSGL
+328 KGGAKKTGL

-361 KTKKFHSGVD
+361 KTTKFHSGVD

-382 SGAGTIEMAR
+382 SGSGTIEMAR

-427 RVKKGQIIGY
+427 KVKKGQIIGY

-472 LTGTQLAEFKRIV
+472 LTGNQLVEFKRIV

-492 NTELAATEKKK
+492 ATELVATEKKK
-503 EAIEAKNEAAEQ
+503 EEVEAKKTAEVEIDKKNETNAATLKEEPANKPIAAETTNKNNNNDNVIFLPNKADVFSGVQ
-515 NAELQKTQKTG
+515 NAPQPTEQAEKVVEEKEVSQPESVQKTDSMANRKLIYPPKTPAKKKSNL
-526 TVQASENK
+526 QAAN
-534 PSEIKK
+534 
-540 EAVVQSKPAESA
+540 AES
-552 EMKSETEVENGN
+552 MN
-564 DEVKPVEVIA
+564 IYR
-574 NKNGVS
+574 
-580 IPQKEDIFAG
+580 
-590 QIINKAAEEKAE
+590 
-602 TAMEKTTDES
+602 S
-612 VEEAAAEKT
+612 V
-621 EEKAVEKIEI
+621 
-631 PAENTETI
+631 
-639 VKSTQKPVYPPARS
+639 
-653 LKKKQAERAAE
+653 
-664 AKSLRLVRQISRKPK
+664 SRKPK

>member
-31 ALFVSMLNKNN
+31 ALFVSMLNKN
-42 EPVVK
+42 ESRTTAERQFV
-47 QQIADEGYDFGNDV
+47 DENYDFNNDV
-61 MIPAFNDVKDN
+61 MTPAFNDVKDN
-72 PFDILYAQVNNMRL
+72 PFDILYAQVNNLKL
-86 LSDDTVLTQKYR
+86 LSNDEVITSKYMLK
-98 ISQNGKNGVIMPIQP
+98 QNGQAGVVMPIQP
-113 KPKMFEQAGSFD
+113 KPKNYEQSGSFE

-137 NPGDNFIGI
+137 APGDNFIGI
-146 LTNLGMENKSAANA
+146 LTNLGMETKSATNA
-160 YATLKKVYD
+160 YTTLKKVYD
-169 ARNLKAGQHI
+169 ARKLKAGQHI

-223 QEEFVYE
+223 QEKFAYE
-230 IKDIKGAV
+230 IKDIKGTV

-254 LCGRIT
+254 LCGQII
-260 QMFAHLIDFRRDV
+260 QMFSHVIDFRRDV
-273 KKGDTFNVKY
+273 KHGDTFNVKY
-283 EVNKTS
+283 EVNKAA
-289 NGDVVSVGDVIYAS
+289 NGDIVSVGEVIFAS
-303 FTVAGKTYKL
+303 FTVNNRTYKL
-313 YRYKPRGGAADYYDE
+313 YRYKPRGGSVGYYDE
-328 KGGAKKSGL
+328 KGGAKKTGL

-361 KTKKFHSGVD
+361 KTTKFHSGVD

-382 SGAGTIEMAR
+382 SGSGTIEMAR

-427 RVKKGQIIGY
+427 KVKKGQIIGY

-472 LTGTQLAEFKRIV
+472 LTGNQLVEFKRIV

-492 NTELAATEKKK
+492 ATELVATEKKK
-503 EAIEAKNEAAEQ
+503 EEVEAKKTVEAEIDKKNEANAATLKEEPANKPIAAETTNKNNNNDNVIFLPNKADVFSGEQ
-515 NAELQKTQKTG
+515 NAPQPTEQAEKVVEEKEVSQSESVQKTDSMANRKLIYPPKTPAKKKSNL
-526 TVQASENK
+526 QAAN
-534 PSEIKK
+534 
-540 EAVVQSKPAESA
+540 AES
-552 EMKSETEVENGN
+552 MN
-564 DEVKPVEVIA
+564 IYR
-574 NKNGVS
+574 
-580 IPQKEDIFAG
+580 
-590 QIINKAAEEKAE
+590 
-602 TAMEKTTDES
+602 S
-612 VEEAAAEKT
+612 V
-621 EEKAVEKIEI
+621 
-631 PAENTETI
+631 
-639 VKSTQKPVYPPARS
+639 
-653 LKKKQAERAAE
+653 
-664 AKSLRLVRQISRKPK
+664 SRKPK

>member
-31 ALFVSMLNKNN
+31 ALFVSMLNKN
-42 EPVVK
+42 ESRTTAERQFV
-47 QQIADEGYDFGNDV
+47 DENYDFNNDV
-61 MIPAFNDVKDN
+61 MTPAFNDVKDN
-72 PFDILYAQVNNMRL
+72 PFDILYAQVNNLKL
-86 LSDDTVLTQKYR
+86 LSNDEVITSKYMLR
-98 ISQNGKNGVIMPIQP
+98 QNGQAGVVMPIQP
-113 KPKMFEQAGSFD
+113 KPKNYEQAGSFE

-137 NPGDNFIGI
+137 APGDNFIGI
-146 LTNLGMENKSAANA
+146 LTNLGMETKSATNA
-160 YATLKKVYD
+160 YTTLKKVYD
-169 ARNLKAGQHI
+169 ARKLKAGQHI

-223 QEEFVYE
+223 QEKFAYE
-230 IKDIKGAV
+230 IKDIKGTV

-254 LCGRIT
+254 LCGQII
-260 QMFAHLIDFRRDV
+260 QMFSHMIDFRRDV
-273 KKGDTFNVKY
+273 KHGDTFNVKY
-283 EVNKTS
+283 EVNKAA
-289 NGDVVSVGDVIYAS
+289 NGDIVSVGEVIFAS
-303 FTVAGKTYKL
+303 FTVNNRTYKL
-313 YRYKPRGGAADYYDE
+313 YRYKPRGGSVGYYDE
-328 KGGAKKSGL
+328 KGGAKKTGL

-361 KTKKFHSGVD
+361 KTTKFHSGVD

-382 SGAGTIEMAR
+382 SGSGTIEMAR

-427 RVKKGQIIGY
+427 KVKKGQIIGY

-472 LTGTQLAEFKRIV
+472 LTGNQLVEFKRIV

-492 NTELAATEKKK
+492 ATELVATEKKK
-503 EAIEAKNEAAEQ
+503 EEVEAKKTVEVEIDKKNETNAATLKEEPANKPIAAETTNKNNNNDNVIFLPNKADVFSGEQ
-515 NAELQKTQKTG
+515 NALQ
-526 TVQASENK
+526 
-534 PSEIKK
+534 P
-540 EAVVQSKPAESA
+540 
-552 EMKSETEVENGN
+552 TE
-564 DEVKPVEVIA
+564 
-574 NKNGVS
+574 
-580 IPQKEDIFAG
+580 Q
-590 QIINKAAEEKAE
+590 
-602 TAMEKTTDES
+602 
-612 VEEAAAEKT
+612 AEKMVEDKMT
-621 EEKAVEKIEI
+621 EEKEVSQPES
-631 PAENTETI
+631 
-639 VKSTQKPVYPPARS
+639 VQKTDSMANRKLIYPPKTPA
-653 LKKKQAERAAE
+653 KKKSNLQAANAE
-664 AKSLRLVRQISRKPK
+664 SMNIYRSVSRKPK

>member
-31 ALFVSMLNKNN
+31 ALFVSMLNKNDAPTVEKKYAEDN
-42 EPVVK
+42 
-47 QQIADEGYDFGNDV
+47 YDFNNDV
-61 MIPAFNDVKDN
+61 MTPAYNDVKDN
-72 PFDILYAQVNNMRL
+72 PFELLYAQVNSIKL
-86 LSDDTVLTQKYR
+86 LNEDNVLTAKYR
-98 ISQNGKNGVIMPIQP
+98 INQNGQSAVVMPIQP

-125 GIYQKERRVIVV
+125 GIYQKERRVIIVS
-137 NPGDNFIGI
+137 PGDNFIGI
-146 LTNLGMENKSAANA
+146 LTNLGMENKSATNA
-160 YATLKKVYD
+160 YNTLKKVYD

-223 QEEFVYE
+223 QEEFAYE
-230 IKDIKGAV
+230 IKNIKGAIA
-238 SGNVSA
+238 GNVSA
-244 SLNKSGVPYK
+244 SLNQAGVPYK
-254 LCGRIT
+254 LCGKIT
-260 QMFAHLIDFRRDV
+260 QMFTHLIDFKRDV
-273 KKGDTFNVKY
+273 KKGDTFDVKY

-289 NGDVVSVGDVIYAS
+289 DGEVVSVGDVIFAS
-303 FTVAGKTYKL
+303 FTVSGHTYKL
-313 YRYKPRGGAADYYDE
+313 YRYKPRGGSADYYDE
-328 KGGAKKSGL
+328 KGGAKKTGL

-361 KTKKFHSGVD
+361 KTTKFHSGVD

-422 MRPGV
+422 MKPGT

-472 LTGTQLAEFKRIV
+472 LSGNQLAEFKRIV
-485 KKVDNIK
+485 KKVDAIK
-492 NTELAATEKKK
+492 VDELVSVEKKK
-503 EAIEAKNEAAEQ
+503 EDA
-515 NAELQKTQKTG
+515 
-526 TVQASENK
+526 
-534 PSEIKK
+534 EIKK
-540 EAVVQSKPAESA
+540 EAAAENALLKQKEVSA
-552 EMKSETEVENGN
+552 APVEKIADKEKMETEAA
-564 DEVKPVEVIA
+564 KAVIT
-574 NKNGVS
+574 
-580 IPQKEDIFAG
+580 IPQKEDLLVSAIK
-590 QIINKAAEEKAE
+590 NEKNEEQ
-602 TAMEKTTDES
+602 
-612 VEEAAAEKT
+612 
-621 EEKAVEKIEI
+621 
-631 PAENTETI
+631 PENTNGLN
-639 VKSTQKPVYPPARS
+639 KKPVYPSKTPARKKKNMEAINADS
-653 LKKKQAERAAE
+653 LKI
-664 AKSLRLVRQISRKPK
+664 VRSISHKPK
-679 RK
+679 R

>member
-31 ALFVSMLNKNN
+31 ALFVSMLNKNDAPTVEKKYAEDN
-42 EPVVK
+42 
-47 QQIADEGYDFGNDV
+47 YDFNNDV
-61 MIPAFNDVKDN
+61 MTPAYNDVKDN
-72 PFDILYAQVNNMRL
+72 PFELLYAQVNSIKL
-86 LSDDTVLTQKYR
+86 LNEDNVLTAKYR
-98 ISQNGKNGVIMPIQP
+98 INQNGQSAVVMPIQP

-125 GIYQKERRVIVV
+125 GIYQKERRVIIVS
-137 NPGDNFIGI
+137 PGDNFIGI
-146 LTNLGMENKSAANA
+146 LTNLGMENKSATNA
-160 YATLKKVYD
+160 YNTLKKVYD

-223 QEEFVYE
+223 QEEFAYE
-230 IKDIKGAV
+230 IKNIKGAIT
-238 SGNVSA
+238 GNVSA
-244 SLNKSGVPYK
+244 SLNQAGVPYK
-254 LCGRIT
+254 LCGKIT
-260 QMFAHLIDFRRDV
+260 QMFTHLIDFKRDV
-273 KKGDTFNVKY
+273 KKGDTFDVKY

-289 NGDVVSVGDVIYAS
+289 DGEVVSVGDVIFAS
-303 FTVAGKTYKL
+303 FTVSGHTYKL
-313 YRYKPRGGAADYYDE
+313 YRYKPRGGSADYYDE
-328 KGGAKKSGL
+328 KGGAKKTGL

-361 KTKKFHSGVD
+361 KTTKFHSGVD

-422 MRPGV
+422 MKPGT

-472 LTGTQLAEFKRIV
+472 LSGNQLAEFKRIV
-485 KKVDNIK
+485 KKVDAIK
-492 NTELAATEKKK
+492 VDELVSAEKKK
-503 EAIEAKNEAAEQ
+503 EDAE
-515 NAELQKTQKTG
+515 
-526 TVQASENK
+526 V
-534 PSEIKK
+534 KK
-540 EAVVQSKPAESA
+540 EAAAENALLKQKEVSA
-552 EMKSETEVENGN
+552 APVEKIADKEKMETEAA
-564 DEVKPVEVIA
+564 KAVIT
-574 NKNGVS
+574 
-580 IPQKEDIFAG
+580 IPQKEDLLVSAIK
-590 QIINKAAEEKAE
+590 NEKNEEQ
-602 TAMEKTTDES
+602 
-612 VEEAAAEKT
+612 
-621 EEKAVEKIEI
+621 
-631 PAENTETI
+631 PENTNGLN
-639 VKSTQKPVYPPARS
+639 KKPVYPSKTPARKKKNMEAMNADS
-653 LKKKQAERAAE
+653 LKI
-664 AKSLRLVRQISRKPK
+664 VRSISHKPK
-679 RK
+679 R

>member
-31 ALFVSMLNKNN
+31 ALFVSMLNKN
-42 EPVVK
+42 ESRTVAER
-47 QQIADEGYDFGNDV
+47 QFADENYDFNNDV
-61 MIPAFNDVKDN
+61 MTPAFNDVKDN
-72 PFDILYAQVNNMRL
+72 PFDILYAQVNNLKL
-86 LSDDTVLTQKYR
+86 LSNDEVITSKYMLR
-98 ISQNGKNGVIMPIQP
+98 QNGQAGVVMPIQP
-113 KPKMFEQAGSFD
+113 KPKNYEQAGSFE

-137 NPGDNFIGI
+137 APGDNFIGI
-146 LTNLGMENKSAANA
+146 LTNLGMETKSATNA
-160 YATLKKVYD
+160 YTTLKKVYD
-169 ARNLKAGQHI
+169 ARKLKAGQHI

-199 IEPVRGTRYILQI
+199 IEPVRGTKYILQI

-223 QEEFVYE
+223 QEKFAYE
-230 IKDIKGAV
+230 IKDIKGTV

-254 LCGRIT
+254 LCGQII
-260 QMFAHLIDFRRDV
+260 QMFSHMIDFRRDV
-273 KKGDTFNVKY
+273 KHGDTFNVKY
-283 EVNKTS
+283 EVNKAA
-289 NGDVVSVGDVIYAS
+289 NGDIVSVGEVIFAS
-303 FTVAGKTYKL
+303 FTVNNRIYKL
-313 YRYKPRGGAADYYDE
+313 YRYKPRGGSVGYYDE
-328 KGGAKKSGL
+328 KGGAKKTGL

-361 KTKKFHSGVD
+361 KTTKFHSGVD

-382 SGAGTIEMAR
+382 SGSGTIEMAR

-427 RVKKGQIIGY
+427 KVKKGQIIGY

-472 LTGTQLAEFKRIV
+472 LTGNQLVEFKRIV

-492 NTELAATEKKK
+492 ATELVATEKKK
-503 EAIEAKNEAAEQ
+503 EEVEAKKTVEVEIDKKNEANAATLKEEPANKPIAAETTNKNNNNDNVIFLPNKADVFSGEQ
-515 NAELQKTQKTG
+515 NALQPTEQAEKVVEEKKVSQPESVQKTDSMADRKLIYPPKTPAKKKSSL
-526 TVQASENK
+526 QAAN
-534 PSEIKK
+534 
-540 EAVVQSKPAESA
+540 AES
-552 EMKSETEVENGN
+552 MN
-564 DEVKPVEVIA
+564 IYR
-574 NKNGVS
+574 
-580 IPQKEDIFAG
+580 
-590 QIINKAAEEKAE
+590 
-602 TAMEKTTDES
+602 S
-612 VEEAAAEKT
+612 V
-621 EEKAVEKIEI
+621 
-631 PAENTETI
+631 
-639 VKSTQKPVYPPARS
+639 
-653 LKKKQAERAAE
+653 
-664 AKSLRLVRQISRKPK
+664 SRKPK

>member
-31 ALFVSMLNKNN
+31 ALFVSMLNKNDAPTVEKKYAEDN
-42 EPVVK
+42 
-47 QQIADEGYDFGNDV
+47 YDFNNDV
-61 MIPAFNDVKDN
+61 MTPAYNDVKDN
-72 PFDILYAQVNNMRL
+72 PFELLYAQVNSIKL
-86 LSDDTVLTQKYR
+86 LNEDNVLTAKYR
-98 ISQNGKNGVIMPIQP
+98 INQNGQSAVVMPIQP

-125 GIYQKERRVIVV
+125 GIYQKERRVIIVS
-137 NPGDNFIGI
+137 PGDNFIGI
-146 LTNLGMENKSAANA
+146 LTNLGMENKSATNA
-160 YATLKKVYD
+160 YNTLKKVYD

-223 QEEFVYE
+223 QEEFAYE
-230 IKDIKGAV
+230 IKNIKGAIA
-238 SGNVSA
+238 GNVSA
-244 SLNKSGVPYK
+244 SLNQAGVPYK
-254 LCGRIT
+254 LCGKIT
-260 QMFAHLIDFRRDV
+260 QMFTHLIDFKRDV
-273 KKGDTFNVKY
+273 KKGDTFDVKY

-289 NGDVVSVGDVIYAS
+289 DGEVVSVGDVIFAS
-303 FTVAGKTYKL
+303 FTVSGHTYKL
-313 YRYKPRGGAADYYDE
+313 YRYKPRGGSADYYDE
-328 KGGAKKSGL
+328 KGGAKKTGL

-361 KTKKFHSGVD
+361 KTTKFHSGVD

-422 MRPGV
+422 MKPGT

-472 LTGTQLAEFKRIV
+472 LSGNQLAEFKRIV
-485 KKVDNIK
+485 KKVDAIK
-492 NTELAATEKKK
+492 VDELVSAEKKK
-503 EAIEAKNEAAEQ
+503 EDAE
-515 NAELQKTQKTG
+515 
-526 TVQASENK
+526 V
-534 PSEIKK
+534 KK
-540 EAVVQSKPAESA
+540 EAAAENALLKQKEVSA
-552 EMKSETEVENGN
+552 APVEKIADKEKMETEAA
-564 DEVKPVEVIA
+564 KAVIT
-574 NKNGVS
+574 
-580 IPQKEDIFAG
+580 IPQKEDLLVSAIK
-590 QIINKAAEEKAE
+590 NEKN
-602 TAMEKTTDES
+602 EKQ
-612 VEEAAAEKT
+612 
-621 EEKAVEKIEI
+621 
-631 PAENTETI
+631 PENTN
-639 VKSTQKPVYPPARS
+639 VLNKKPVYPSKTPARKKKNMEAMNADS
-653 LKKKQAERAAE
+653 LKI
-664 AKSLRLVRQISRKPK
+664 VRSISHKPK
-679 RK
+679 R

>member
-31 ALFVSMLNKNN
+31 ALFVSMLNKN
-42 EPVVK
+42 ESRTTAER
-47 QQIADEGYDFGNDV
+47 QFTDENYDFNNDV
-61 MIPAFNDVKDN
+61 MTPAFNDVKDN
-72 PFDILYAQVNNMRL
+72 PFDILYAQVNNLKL
-86 LSDDTVLTQKYR
+86 LSNDEVITSKYMLR
-98 ISQNGKNGVIMPIQP
+98 QNGQAGVVMPIQP
-113 KPKMFEQAGSFD
+113 KPKNYEQAGSFE

-137 NPGDNFIGI
+137 APGDNFIGI
-146 LTNLGMENKSAANA
+146 LTNLGMETKSATNA
-160 YATLKKVYD
+160 YTTLKKVYD
-169 ARNLKAGQHI
+169 ARKLKAGQHI

-188 SKSLEALDTLV
+188 SKALEALDTLV
-199 IEPVRGTRYILQI
+199 IEPVRGTKYILQI

-223 QEEFVYE
+223 QEKFAYE
-230 IKDIKGAV
+230 IKDIKGTV

-254 LCGRIT
+254 LCGQII
-260 QMFAHLIDFRRDV
+260 QMFSHMIDFRRDV
-273 KKGDTFNVKY
+273 KHGDTFNVKY
-283 EVNKTS
+283 EVNKAA
-289 NGDVVSVGDVIYAS
+289 NGDIVSVGEVIFAS
-303 FTVAGKTYKL
+303 FTVNNRIYKL
-313 YRYKPRGGAADYYDE
+313 YRYKPRGGSVGYYDE
-328 KGGAKKSGL
+328 KGGAKKTGL

-361 KTKKFHSGVD
+361 KTTKFHSGVD

-382 SGAGTIEMAR
+382 SGSGTIEMAR

-427 RVKKGQIIGY
+427 KVKKGQIIGY

-472 LTGTQLAEFKRIV
+472 LTGNQLVEFKRIV

-492 NTELAATEKKK
+492 ATELVATEKKK
-503 EAIEAKNEAAEQ
+503 EEVEAKKTVEVEIDKKNEANAATLKEEPANKPIAAETTNKNNNNDNVIFLPNKADVFSGEQ
-515 NAELQKTQKTG
+515 NALQPTEQAEKVVEEKKVSQPESVQKTDSMANRKLIYPPKTPAKKKSSL
-526 TVQASENK
+526 QAAN
-534 PSEIKK
+534 
-540 EAVVQSKPAESA
+540 AES
-552 EMKSETEVENGN
+552 MN
-564 DEVKPVEVIA
+564 IYR
-574 NKNGVS
+574 
-580 IPQKEDIFAG
+580 
-590 QIINKAAEEKAE
+590 
-602 TAMEKTTDES
+602 S
-612 VEEAAAEKT
+612 V
-621 EEKAVEKIEI
+621 
-631 PAENTETI
+631 
-639 VKSTQKPVYPPARS
+639 
-653 LKKKQAERAAE
+653 
-664 AKSLRLVRQISRKPK
+664 SRKPK

>member
-31 ALFVSMLNKNN
+31 ALFVSMLNKN
-42 EPVVK
+42 ESRTTAERQFV
-47 QQIADEGYDFGNDV
+47 DENYDFNNDV
-61 MIPAFNDVKDN
+61 MTPAFNDVKDN
-72 PFDILYAQVNNMRL
+72 PFDILYAQVNNLKL
-86 LSDDTVLTQKYR
+86 LSNDEVITSKYMLR
-98 ISQNGKNGVIMPIQP
+98 QNGQAGVVMPIQP
-113 KPKMFEQAGSFD
+113 KPKNYEQAGSFE

-137 NPGDNFIGI
+137 APGDNFIGI
-146 LTNLGMENKSAANA
+146 LTNLGMETKSATNA
-160 YATLKKVYD
+160 YTTLKKVYD
-169 ARNLKAGQHI
+169 ARKLKAGQHI

-188 SKSLEALDTLV
+188 SKALEALDTLV
-199 IEPVRGTRYILQI
+199 IEPVRGTKYILQI

-223 QEEFVYE
+223 QEKFAYE
-230 IKDIKGAV
+230 IKDIKGTV

-254 LCGRIT
+254 LCGQII
-260 QMFAHLIDFRRDV
+260 QMFSHMIDFRRDV
-273 KKGDTFNVKY
+273 KHGDTFNVKY
-283 EVNKTS
+283 EVNKAA
-289 NGDVVSVGDVIYAS
+289 NGDIVSVGEVIFAS
-303 FTVAGKTYKL
+303 FTVNNRIYKL
-313 YRYKPRGGAADYYDE
+313 YRYKPRGGSVGYYDE
-328 KGGAKKSGL
+328 KGGAKKTGL

-361 KTKKFHSGVD
+361 KTTKFHSGVD

-382 SGAGTIEMAR
+382 SGSGTIEMAR

-427 RVKKGQIIGY
+427 KVKKGQIIGY

-472 LTGTQLAEFKRIV
+472 LTGNQLVEFKRIV

-492 NTELAATEKKK
+492 ATELVATEKKK
-503 EAIEAKNEAAEQ
+503 EEVEAKKTVEVEIDKKNEANAATLKEEPANKPIAAETTNKNNNNDNVIFLPNKADVFSGEQ
-515 NAELQKTQKTG
+515 NALQPTEQAEKVVEDKTTEKKEVSQPESVQKTDSMANRKLIYPPKTPAKKKSSL
-526 TVQASENK
+526 QAAN
-534 PSEIKK
+534 
-540 EAVVQSKPAESA
+540 AES
-552 EMKSETEVENGN
+552 MN
-564 DEVKPVEVIA
+564 IYR
-574 NKNGVS
+574 
-580 IPQKEDIFAG
+580 
-590 QIINKAAEEKAE
+590 
-602 TAMEKTTDES
+602 S
-612 VEEAAAEKT
+612 V
-621 EEKAVEKIEI
+621 
-631 PAENTETI
+631 
-639 VKSTQKPVYPPARS
+639 
-653 LKKKQAERAAE
+653 
-664 AKSLRLVRQISRKPK
+664 SRKPK

>member
-31 ALFVSMLNKNN
+31 ALFVSMLNKN
-42 EPVVK
+42 ESRTTAERQFV
-47 QQIADEGYDFGNDV
+47 DENYDFNNDV
-61 MIPAFNDVKDN
+61 MTPAFNDVKDN
-72 PFDILYAQVNNMRL
+72 PFDILYAQVNNLKL
-86 LSDDTVLTQKYR
+86 LSNDEVITSKYMLR
-98 ISQNGKNGVIMPIQP
+98 QNGQAGVVMPIQP
-113 KPKMFEQAGSFD
+113 KPKNYEQAGSFE

-137 NPGDNFIGI
+137 APGDNFIGI
-146 LTNLGMENKSAANA
+146 LTNLGMETKSATNA
-160 YATLKKVYD
+160 YTTLKKVYD
-169 ARNLKAGQHI
+169 ARKLKAGQHI

-223 QEEFVYE
+223 QEKFAYE
-230 IKDIKGAV
+230 IKDIKGTV

-254 LCGRIT
+254 LCGQII
-260 QMFAHLIDFRRDV
+260 QMFSHMIDFRRDV
-273 KKGDTFNVKY
+273 KHGDTFNVKY
-283 EVNKTS
+283 EVNKAA
-289 NGDVVSVGDVIYAS
+289 NGDIVSVGEVIFAS
-303 FTVAGKTYKL
+303 FTVNNRTYKL
-313 YRYKPRGGAADYYDE
+313 YRYKPRGGSVGYYDE
-328 KGGAKKSGL
+328 KGGAKKTGL

-361 KTKKFHSGVD
+361 KTTKFHSGVD

-382 SGAGTIEMAR
+382 SGSGTIEMAR

-427 RVKKGQIIGY
+427 KVKKGQIIGY

-472 LTGTQLAEFKRIV
+472 LTGNQLVEFKRIV

-492 NTELAATEKKK
+492 ATELVATEKKK
-503 EAIEAKNEAAEQ
+503 EEVEAKKTVEVEIDKKNEANAATLKEEPAKKPIAAETTNKNNNNDNVIFLPNKADVFSGEQ
-515 NAELQKTQKTG
+515 NAPQPTEQAEKVVEEKEVSQSESVQKTDSMANRKLIYPPKTPAKKKSSL
-526 TVQASENK
+526 QAAN
-534 PSEIKK
+534 
-540 EAVVQSKPAESA
+540 AES
-552 EMKSETEVENGN
+552 MN
-564 DEVKPVEVIA
+564 IYR
-574 NKNGVS
+574 
-580 IPQKEDIFAG
+580 
-590 QIINKAAEEKAE
+590 
-602 TAMEKTTDES
+602 S
-612 VEEAAAEKT
+612 V
-621 EEKAVEKIEI
+621 
-631 PAENTETI
+631 
-639 VKSTQKPVYPPARS
+639 
-653 LKKKQAERAAE
+653 
-664 AKSLRLVRQISRKPK
+664 SRKPK

>member
-31 ALFVSMLNKNN
+31 ALFVSMLNKNESRTTAERQFVDDN
-42 EPVVK
+42 
-47 QQIADEGYDFGNDV
+47 YDFNNDV
-61 MIPAFNDVKDN
+61 MTPAFNDVKDN
-72 PFDILYAQVNNMRL
+72 PFDILYAQVNNLKL
-86 LSDDTVLTQKYR
+86 LSNDEVITSKYMLR
-98 ISQNGKNGVIMPIQP
+98 QNGQAGVVMPIQP
-113 KPKMFEQAGSFD
+113 KPKNYEQAGSFE

-137 NPGDNFIGI
+137 APGDNFIGI
-146 LTNLGMENKSAANA
+146 LTNLGMETKSATNA
-160 YATLKKVYD
+160 YTTLKKVYD
-169 ARNLKAGQHI
+169 ARKLKAGQHI

-223 QEEFVYE
+223 QEKFAYE
-230 IKDIKGAV
+230 IKDIKGTV

-254 LCGRIT
+254 LCGQII
-260 QMFAHLIDFRRDV
+260 QMFSHMIDFRRDV
-273 KKGDTFNVKY
+273 KHGDTFNVKY
-283 EVNKTS
+283 EVNKAA
-289 NGDVVSVGDVIYAS
+289 NGDIVSVGEVIFAS
-303 FTVAGKTYKL
+303 FTVNNRTYKL
-313 YRYKPRGGAADYYDE
+313 YRYKPRGGSVGYYDE
-328 KGGAKKSGL
+328 KGGAKKTGL

-361 KTKKFHSGVD
+361 KTTKFHSGVD

-382 SGAGTIEMAR
+382 SGSGTIEMAR

-427 RVKKGQIIGY
+427 KVKKGQIIGY
-437 VGSTGRSTGPHLH
+437 VGSTGRSTGQHLH

-472 LTGTQLAEFKRIV
+472 LTGNQLVEFKRIV

-492 NTELAATEKKK
+492 ATELVATEKKK
-503 EAIEAKNEAAEQ
+503 EEVEAKKTVEVEIDKKNEANAATLKEEPANKPIAAETTNKNNNNDNVIFLPNKADVFSGEQ
-515 NAELQKTQKTG
+515 NAPQPTEQAEKVVEEKEVSQSESVQKTDSMANRKLIYPPKTPAKKKSNL
-526 TVQASENK
+526 QAAN
-534 PSEIKK
+534 
-540 EAVVQSKPAESA
+540 AES
-552 EMKSETEVENGN
+552 MN
-564 DEVKPVEVIA
+564 IYR
-574 NKNGVS
+574 
-580 IPQKEDIFAG
+580 
-590 QIINKAAEEKAE
+590 
-602 TAMEKTTDES
+602 S
-612 VEEAAAEKT
+612 V
-621 EEKAVEKIEI
+621 
-631 PAENTETI
+631 
-639 VKSTQKPVYPPARS
+639 
-653 LKKKQAERAAE
+653 
-664 AKSLRLVRQISRKPK
+664 SRKPK